1 MATVPKKQAIIE
13 ALKEAGRLL
22 LLGVLGAIPGVVT
35 YFTGLITDPVI
46 NVALSGFVTV
56 ILKSID
62 KLVHKLD
69 STEKN
74 GITGF

>member
-46 NVALSGFVTV
+46 NVALSGFITV

-62 KLVHKLD
+62 KLVYKLD